1 MSKEKPAIFINY
13 RRALSQR
20 DARLLYLMLDS
31 RFPGEVF
38 IDEETL
44 VGGDRWRPK
53 IERCIKN
60 CSIFITLIPAGWVGH
75 LDRLG
80 IQSKLYFD
88 KKCHV
93 RNEIEA
99 ALENGNTIIPVLV
112 NGAVQPLQEQLPASI
127 QALFETFNIGMPL
140 DFIDNPNVANFEK
153 FFNQIAQKAKLQQQV
168 EAKAENLFHSSL
180 DKEFPLPADLAESLP
195 DTLVPFIGL
204 KPFKRADARIFFGRS
219 REIYNLCFKITK
231 EQKSRLFLL
240 DGYSGT
246 GKSSLLQAG
255 LIPRVQGQG
264 WAVAYRRREESPL
277 QGLKGAFNLL
287 LEDAAQSPEKH
298 KLLILDQVEEAITDH
313 IAGLSDE
320 LEEMAQALKEALG
333 QYPNYKFVLGF
344 RSDYMAKIAPELV
357 KKRLSFD
364 NENTL
369 QPLDLIGATE
379 AICGA
384 AYDRTLHYNLSF
396 TPETLPGDIAKRLLK
411 GVENYHIAP
420 FIQVSMAL
428 LWQRC
433 LQPDGSVTIT
443 SKESENIIDRQE
455 GLLDHYLKK
464 IRESISEGQADDQKI
479 LQLLDEYVAVEPT
492 SASRFDAEIFTKE
505 LFKNDPIFEGLH
517 KELKSHYLLT
527 EIKTNG
533 QLSTRLSHDV
543 LAKVIR
549 ERYKTLT
556 ETKLELT
563 ETKLESTAGGYFD
576 ELKEKLSGQIYGLEY
591 FEAQSTLNTMFQLNI
606 RREELIPF
614 LFEMLF
620 FWNETKGIQ
629 PLEQTFAFWRDSNLL
644 SQNLAT
650 EFQLLLQKNDRDSIR
665 QWLQKFDPNKYD
677 DLLKKYCAPKH
688 SVMLEIAGGQ
698 LEIGEDKG
706 KRLAKVPTF
715 HLANVQTTWWQYGLF
730 LFATSKEKELK
741 DKTPN
746 WGIKGDHPVVKVSWY
761 DAIEYCNWLSSVQGL
776 ENAYSIDKT
785 KKDPANENKND
796 KVKWL
801 VTMNPKANGY
811 RLPTE
816 LEWEFAARGG
826 TATKKTKY
834 AGSDDLE
841 KVAWYDKNANGT
853 THAGGELKPNELGLY
868 DMSGNVWEWCFDWKD
883 DYPQN
888 LPIDFSGAE
897 SGSGRVLRGGAWYD
911 GDYICR
917 VAFRYRYAPN
927 LRNYSVGFRLA
938 QD

>member
-13 RRALSQR
+13 RRALSMSE
-20 DARLLYLMLDS
+20 ARLLYVMLDVA
-31 RFPGEVF
+31 FPGEVF
-38 IDEETL
+38 LDTETL
-44 VGGDRWRPK
+44 EGGDRWRTK
-53 IERCIKN
+53 IENCVIDSAVMISMIPEDWVTYVDKNICKIK
-60 CSIFITLIPAGWVGH
+60 LRDD
-75 LDRLG
+75 L
-80 IQSKLYFD
+80 
-88 KKCHV
+88 KCHV
-93 RNEIEA
+93 RNEIET
-99 ALENGNTIIPVLV
+99 ALKNNTTIIPVLV
-112 NGAVQPLQEQLPASI
+112 NGAGQPKQEHLPDSI
-127 QALFETFNIGMPL
+127 KALFDTFNGVKL
-140 DFIDNPNVANFEK
+140 DFNENLDIAGFKK
-153 FFNQIAQKAKLQQQV
+153 FFDQIAKKANLTQHAD
-168 EAKAENLFHSSL
+168 AKADNLFHSL
-180 DKEFPLPADLAESLP
+180 LEKEFPLPSDLTRNLP
-195 DTLVPFIGL
+195 GARTPFVGL

-219 REIYNLCFKITK
+219 REIYHLCSKITK
-231 EQKSRLFLL
+231 EEKEQIFLL

-255 LIPRVQGQG
+255 LIPRVEEQG
-264 WAVAYRRREESPL
+264 WAVAYRRREESP
-277 QGLKGAFNLL
+277 QHGLKGVFDLL
-287 LEDAAQSPEKH
+287 LADVAKSKKTR
-298 KLLILDQVEEAITDH
+298 KLLILDQVEEAITDR
-313 IAGLSDE
+313 IEGLSDE
-320 LEEMAQALKEALG
+320 LEAMAKALKDALAK
-333 QYPNYKFVLGF
+333 YPDYKFVLGF
-344 RSDYMAKIAPELV
+344 RSEQMTKIADLLV
-357 KKRLSFD
+357 KRRIPFD
-364 NENTL
+364 DENTL
-369 QPLDLIGATE
+369 HPLDLIGATE

-384 AYDRTLHYNLSF
+384 AYDQSLRYELTFAPN
-396 TPETLPGDIAKRLLK
+396 TLPTDIAKRLLR
-411 GVENYHIAP
+411 GLENYHIAP
-420 FIQVSMAL
+420 LIQVNMEL
-428 LWQRC
+428 LWQRGK
-433 LQPDGSVTIT
+433 QDDGSVIIT
-443 SKESENIIDRQE
+443 SNDIENIIDRQD

-464 IRESISEGQADDQKI
+464 IRASISEGQADDQKI
-479 LQLLDEYVAVEPT
+479 LQLLDEYVADEPA
-492 SASRFDAEIFTKE
+492 SASRFDADIFAKE

-746 WGIKGDHPVVKVSWY
+746 WGIKGDHPVVNVSWY
-761 DAIEYCNWLSSVQGL
+761 EAVEYCNWLSSVQGL

-785 KKDPANENKND
+785 KKDPANKSEND
-796 KVKWL
+796 KVKWS
-801 VTMNPKANGY
+801 VAMNSKANGY

-841 KVAWYDKNANGT
+841 KVAWYNKNANGT

-897 SGSGRVLRGGAWYD
+897 SGSGRVLRGGAWYSD
-911 GDYICR
+911 GYYCR
-917 VAFRYRYAPN
+917 VAYRIGDDPIFRYYA
-927 LRNYSVGFRLA
+927 VGFRLA

>member
-20 DARLLYLMLDS
+20 EARLLYLMLNFS
-31 RFPGEVF
+31 FPGEVF
-38 IDEETL
+38 MDEKTL
-44 VGGDRWRPK
+44 VGGDVWQQK
-53 IERCIKN
+53 LENCLEN
-60 CSIFITLIPAGWVGH
+60 CSVMIALIPEGWVNHPIENGYM
-75 LDRLG
+75 
-80 IQSKLYFD
+80 SKLHED
-88 KKCHV
+88 PNCHV
-93 RNEIEA
+93 RHEIKT
-99 ALENGNTIIPVLV
+99 ALEKGITIIPVMV
-112 NGAVQPLQEQLPASI
+112 NGAAHPPKTHLPQSI
-127 QALFETFNIGMPL
+127 QTLFEKYNSVEL
-140 DFIDNPNVANFEK
+140 DFNKNLEVAQFEE

-168 EAKAENLFHSSL
+168 EVKVENLFHPSL
-180 DKEFPLPADLAESLP
+180 DKEFPLPADLADSLP
-195 DTLVPFIGL
+195 DAMMPFVGL
-204 KPFKRADARIFFGRS
+204 KPFKRPDARIFFGRS

-231 EQKSRLFLL
+231 EQKARLFLL
-240 DGYSGT
+240 GGYSGT

-277 QGLKGAFNLL
+277 EGLKGAFDLL
-287 LEDAAQSPEKH
+287 LEDAAKSPEKS
-298 KLLILDQVEEAITDH
+298 KLLILDQVEEAITDR
-313 IAGLSDE
+313 IEGLSDE
-320 LEEMAQALKEALG
+320 LEAMAKALKDALAK
-333 QYPNYKFVLGF
+333 YPDYKFVLGF
-344 RSDYMAKIAPELV
+344 RSEQMTKIADLLV
-357 KKRLSFD
+357 KRRIPFD
-364 NENTL
+364 DENTL
-369 QPLDLIGATE
+369 HPLELIGAAE

-384 AYDRTLHYNLSF
+384 AYDLSLRYKLTF
-396 TPETLPGDIAKRLLK
+396 APNTLPTDIAKRLLR
-411 GVENYHIAP
+411 GLENYHIAP
-420 FIQVSMAL
+420 LIQVNMEL
-428 LWQRC
+428 LWQRGK
-433 LQPDGSVTIT
+433 QDNGSVIIT
-443 SKESENIIDRQE
+443 SNDIENIIDRQD

-464 IRESISEGQADDQKI
+464 IRASISEGQADDQKI
-479 LQLLDEYVAVEPT
+479 LQLLDEYVADEPA
-492 SASRFDAEIFTKE
+492 SASRFDADIFAKE

-665 QWLQKFDPNKYD
+665 QWLQKFAPNKYD

-746 WGIKGDHPVVKVSWY
+746 WGIKGDHPVVNVSWY
-761 DAIEYCNWLSSVQGL
+761 EAVEYCNWLSSVQGL

-785 KKDPANENKND
+785 KKDPANKSEND

-801 VTMNPKANGY
+801 VTMNSKANGY

-826 TATKKTKY
+826 MATKKTTY
-834 AGSDDLE
+834 AGSDDPE
-841 KVAWYDKNANGT
+841 KVAWYNKNAKGT

-868 DMSGNVWEWCFDWKD
+868 DMSGNVWEWCRDWHAA
-883 DYPQN
+883 YPQN

-897 SGSGRVLRGGAWYD
+897 SGSGRVCRGGSWDSSVSNCRSAD
-911 GDYICR
+911 RNDYGPSNRYYNIGFR
-917 VAFRYRYAPN
+917 VA
-927 LRNYSVGFRLA
+927 